1 MDINLIWKSAPLKIN
16 STEKSD
22 FKLNLNWKSEPIKVN
37 SIEKAEIKIN
47 LYWQSEPLK
56 VKENKLKGE
65 PILNLTMGLFKAE
78 TNLINP
84 QDLISSDDYNAIIT
98 GSDDKLYV
106 ATNNV
111 QEDGNIDYLAY
122 YILSKN

>member
-1 MDINLIWKSAPLKIN
+1 MDINLIRQSRPLKIN
-16 STEKSD
+16 S
-22 FKLNLNWKSEPIKVN
+22 L
-37 SIEKAEIKIN
+37 EKAEIKIN
-47 LYWQSEPLK
+47 LYWQSGPLK

-78 TNLINP
+78 TNLANS
-84 QDLISSDDYNAIIT
+84 QDLISKDLNNALIT

-106 ATNNV
+106 PTDIKENV
-111 QEDGNIDYLAY
+111 DYLAY

>member
-1 MDINLIWKSAPLKIN
+1 MDINLTWKSAPLKI
-16 STEKSD
+16 
-22 FKLNLNWKSEPIKVN
+22 N

-56 VKENKLKGE
+56 IKENKLKGE

-84 QDLISSDDYNAIIT
+84 QDLISSDNDNAIIT
-98 GSDDKLYV
+98 GSDKKLYV
-106 ATNNV
+106 SLDHTNENA
-111 QEDGNIDYLAY
+111 NIDYLAY

>member
-1 MDINLIWKSAPLKIN
+1 MIEMDINLTWKSAPLKIN
-16 STEKSD
+16 SVK
-22 FKLNLNWKSEPIKVN
+22 
-37 SIEKAEIKIN
+37 KAEIKIN

-56 VKENKLKGE
+56 IKENKLKGE
-65 PILNLTMGLFKAE
+65 PILNLTMGLFKDE
-78 TNLINP
+78 TNSVESK
-84 QDLISSDDYNAIIT
+84 DLISKDLNNALIT

-106 ATNNV
+106 AANNI

>member
-1 MDINLIWKSAPLKIN
+1 MDINLIWKSAPLKI
-16 STEKSD
+16 
-22 FKLNLNWKSEPIKVN
+22 N

-78 TNLINP
+78 RNFVDSK
-84 QDLISSDDYNAIIT
+84 DLISKDSNNALIT

-106 ATNNV
+106 PTDIKEN
-111 QEDGNIDYLAY
+111 ENIDYLAY

>member
-1 MDINLIWKSAPLKIN
+1 MDINLTWKSAPLKI
-16 STEKSD
+16 
-22 FKLNLNWKSEPIKVN
+22 N

-47 LYWQSEPLK
+47 LYWQSEPIK

-78 TNLINP
+78 TNVVNP
-84 QDLISSDDYNAIIT
+84 QDLISSDNDNAITT
-98 GSDDKLYV
+98 GKDNKLYV
-106 ATNNV
+106 SLNTKENV
-111 QEDGNIDYLAY
+111 DYLAY